1 MKRIQRLI
9 TAALAVLLTAFTLV
23 QTAAAADLAALTTEG
38 TYESN
43 TTSLRQIGYRLLVP
57 QNYDKSRSYN
67 LLVYF
72 HDSEGTGSDSAKTVA
87 HSDKTKLMPMY
98 LC

>member
-67 LLVYF
+67 LLV
-72 HDSEGTGSDSAKTVA
+72 
-87 HSDKTKLMPMY
+87 
-98 LC
+98 